1 MSRNVI
7 PFPSGP
13 GPHDAAAARWL
24 ARRDAGLTP
33 AEQAEFV
40 AWLAADPA
48 HEAAWHAVDA
58 AWRAFDTPRDHGLAD
73 GMVLALASRRRQ
85 RRQKRTFVLWS
96 AGLAAAACLAVVFL
110 LRPAPTPPPL
120 AVAPTPSH
128 PVSPISSTA
137 PAPVAPPVA
146 QPADPTLALVIKAPR
161 QTLEDGTVVEL
172 NGDAEIAVHYMA
184 EKRSVRLIRGEAL
197 FTVAKN
203 PARPFIVSTGL
214 ADVQAVGTAF
224 AVKLGAQ
231 NVDVL
236 VTEGRVAVDRTAPAA
251 SAPREFSTLV
261 DAGNL
266 FVMPRSAAPGEK
278 LGRLEPLAP
287 AEVNRR
293 TVWRAPR
300 LELSATPLRDAV
312 TALNRENTVRLRL
325 SDPALA
331 ELRLSGVFRA
341 DDAEG
346 FARSLQSYGVQAERR
361 GDEIVLSR
369 R

>member
-1 MSRNVI
+1 MSRDVI

-13 GPHDAAAARWL
+13 GPHDETAARWL

-48 HEAAWHAVDA
+48 HEAAWQAIDS
-58 AWRAFDTPRDHGLAD
+58 AWRAFDAPRAQGLAD
-73 GMVLALASRRRQ
+73 GMILTLAARRRQ
-85 RRQKRTFVLWS
+85 RRRRRTFVFWS
-96 AGLAAAACLAVVFL
+96 AGLAAAACFAVVFL
-110 LRPAPTPPPL
+110 LRPGPAPDPQPVI
-120 AVAPTPSH
+120 VAPTVTPTTPALPQATVAR
-128 PVSPISSTA
+128 PV
-137 PAPVAPPVA
+137 
-146 QPADPTLALVIKAPR
+146 DPTLALVIKASR

-172 NGDAEIAVHYMA
+172 NGDAEIAVQYTA
-184 EKRSVRLIRGEAL
+184 EKRAVRLLRGEAL

-203 PARPFIVSTGL
+203 PRRPFIVSTGL

-224 AVKLGAQ
+224 SVKLDAQ
-231 NVDVL
+231 HVDVL
-236 VTEGRVAVDRTAPAA
+236 VTEGRVAVDRTEQPTTT
-251 SAPREFSTLV
+251 SREFSTLV

-278 LGRLEPLAP
+278 LGQLETLAP
-287 AEVNRR
+287 SEVERR
-293 TVWRAPR
+293 TGWRTPR
-300 LELSATPLRDAV
+300 LELSDTPLSDAI

-325 SDPALA
+325 ADSSLA
-331 ELRLSGVFRA
+331 GLRLSGVFRA

-346 FARSLQSYGVQAERR
+346 FARNLHRYGVQAERR

-369 R
+369 L